1 MVSMELVADY
11 ILFVSLGSQLCAFS
25 FHGQVVYGFIPSN
38 FLPNSCLLIFT
49 FELIYVII
57 YFKFIHLFIYFV
69 DQFPRG
75 ILGLYALWAQG
86 KANKSY
92 ILYEST
98 HDTQV
103 SFGLTFWVSYVLST
117 TL

>member
-11 ILFVSLGSQLCAFS
+11 IPFVSLGSQLCAFS

-57 YFKFIHLFIYFV
+57 YIVFIYSFIYSV
-69 DQFPRG
+69 TSFPV
-75 ILGLYALWAQG
+75 
-86 KANKSY
+86 
-92 ILYEST
+92 ES
-98 HDTQV
+98 
-103 SFGLTFWVSYVLST
+103 WVSMPYEHREKPVDLHP
-117 TL
+117 L